1 MEDYLKTNV
10 NRLRSDLENQ
20 LLKCQNL
27 DRLNQSMQSR
37 IEALEFELDQ
47 KNKCAKTF
55 NDLIGEWQERYKKIA
70 EEISNKE
77 EILQKN
83 EEDQNFYQQK
93 IQEMQGQLEAQEKLI
108 GEREAIILNYCKSI
122 TDWRDKYSIKEKVD
136 KILI

>member
-20 LLKCQNL
+20 ILKCQNL
-27 DRLNQSMQSR
+27 ERFNQSMQSR
-37 IEALEFELDQ
+37 IESLEFELDQ

-77 EILQKN
+77 EILLKN

-93 IQEMQGQLEAQEKLI
+93 IQEMQGQLEAHERLI

-122 TDWRDKYSIKEKVD
+122 TDWRDKYSIKEKVS
-136 KILI
+136 KI